1 MWGEN
6 WGEMTWSAATMAGM
20 AVEQVPFAPWA
31 VFVLG
36 GLVALLV
43 VRRR

>member
-6 WGEMTWSAATMAGM
+6 WGEMTWSAATMGQT

-31 VFVLG
+31 AFVLG
-36 GLVALLV
+36 LVVAMLV